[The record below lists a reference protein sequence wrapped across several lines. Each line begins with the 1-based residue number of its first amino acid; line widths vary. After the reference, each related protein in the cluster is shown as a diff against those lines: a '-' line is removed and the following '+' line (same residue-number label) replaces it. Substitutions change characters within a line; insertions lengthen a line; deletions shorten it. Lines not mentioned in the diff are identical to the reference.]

1 MNQAEAL
8 QKLKNLGVPTFETR
22 DAAALLGITPANASL
37 MLGRMSSRELV
48 GRLGRGT
55 WTIGHTSA
63 GQIAEQLAI
72 PYPAYV
78 SLQSALFRHGL
89 IEQVP
94 AITFAITLGRARR
107 VKTPQGVVS
116 LHRMPPELFGGF
128 AEAEDGSKLATPEKA
143 LFDWAYLSPTRSR
156 LFVKLPELEIP
167 NSFSWPETFRWAK
180 RIHGASRRSFVHT
193 KLANL
198 RAQSVE

>member
-8 QKLKNLGVPTFETR
+8 QKLRKLGVPSFETR
-22 DAAALLGITPANASL
+22 DAAALLGVTPANASML
-37 MLGRMSSRELV
+37 LGRMRSRELV

-55 WTIGHTSA
+55 WTLGRISA

-94 AITFAITLGRARR
+94 AITFAVTLGRART

-128 AEAEDGSKLATPEKA
+128 AEAEDGGKIATPEKA
-143 LFDWAYLSPTRSR
+143 LFDWVYLSPTRSR

-167 NSFSWPETFRWAK
+167 KSFSWPETVRWAK
-180 RIHGASRRSFVHT
+180 PIHGISRRAFVQT

-198 RAQSVE
+198 RSRSG

>member
-8 QKLKNLGVPTFETR
+8 QKLRGLGVTSFETR

-37 MLGRMSSRELV
+37 LLGRMSARELV

-55 WTIGHTSA
+55 WSLGHATT
-63 GQIAEQLAI
+63 GQIAEQLAA

-94 AITFAITLGRARR
+94 AITFVATLGRARM
-107 VKTPQGVVS
+107 VKTPRGSFS
-116 LHRMPPELFGGF
+116 LHRLPPELFGGF
-128 AEAEDGSKLATPEKA
+128 AETEEGGKLATPEKA
-143 LFDWAYLSPTRSR
+143 LFDWAYLSPTRTR

-167 NSFSWPETFRWAK
+167 RSFSWPETARWTKA
-180 RIHGASRRSFVHT
+180 IPGLSRRTFVAQ
-193 KLANL
+193 KLAEL
-198 RAQSVE
+198 RTRLG